1 MSTDPDP
8 MDGEGGKCTQPD
20 AQSPADKESPAED
33 ALPVD
38 ATGDS
43 EPTASSP
50 PASAAAA
57 SCPRPDA
64 QKDSTDMDIDNDL
77 TTNERMPTMDE
88 LEQPKEDKPQPPEVK
103 EEQAQGQAQVQ
114 DVDVDEEKPLEQ
126 PTARPPS
133 PPPAIKIE
141 DDDKPLKS
149 QEEIPP
155 SSPEAPLN
163 PSPRP
168 AGKITR
174 SSLNGTGHQVN
185 TRTPA
190 IMKRLRKSTRF
201 KAKQT
206 GKGAHG
212 GGGGSNSQSNG
223 HSHGPN
229 GSAGSSTHLASAGAH
244 PSNSNKHGKSGPA
257 GGPGGGAPGSRS
269 RRTLFK
275 RPAQKTPK
283 VQACTRFVKSVFY
296 KGSYMQIGDIV
307 SIVDGEQNLYYAQV
321 RGLLVDA
328 YCEKS
333 AFLTWLIPTQDSPDP
348 QEGFDPATYLIGPDE
363 ELSRKLC
370 YLEFVMHAPSN
381 YYFDRSTPFPLPDVD
396 EYTAQRAGGYI
407 WTRLPVVK
415 RERGSGH
422 KAGGA
427 S

>member
-8 MDGEGGKCTQPD
+8 MASECSKSANPS
-20 AQSPADKESPAED
+20 AQSTDNTKESSSAED
-33 ALPVD
+33 LLQVEANQEELD
-38 ATGDS
+38 A
-43 EPTASSP
+43 P
-50 PASAAAA
+50 P
-57 SCPRPDA
+57 P
-64 QKDSTDMDIDNDL
+64 KDSTADMDIDNDL
-77 TTNERMPTMDE
+77 TTNERMPTVDE
-88 LEQPKEDKPQPPEVK
+88 LEQPKETKAKPLEVK
-103 EEQAQGQAQVQ
+103 EEEE
-114 DVDVDEEKPLEQ
+114 VDNLEQKPLE
-126 PTARPPS
+126 PPPS
-133 PPPAIKIE
+133 PPAAIKIE
-141 DDDKPLKS
+141 DEEDNKPLKPAQQSS

-155 SSPEAPLN
+155 SSPEAAAAPAPLN

-174 SSLNGTGHQVN
+174 SSLNGTGN
-185 TRTPA
+185 PRATPT

-206 GKGAHG
+206 GKGISG
-212 GGGGSNSQSNG
+212 NRESNG
-223 HSHGPN
+223 HNNGPN
-229 GSAGSSTHLASAGAH
+229 GSSSIHLAGAGAH
-244 PSNSNKHGKSGPA
+244 PSNTNKHGKSGTAGSGA
-257 GGPGGGAPGSRS
+257 GGAAGARNRRS
-269 RRTLFK
+269 LFK

-307 SIVDGEQNLYYAQV
+307 SIVDGEQNLYYAQI

-396 EYTAQRAGGYI
+396 EYTAQRSGGYI

-415 RERGSGH
+415 REKGGGH
-422 KAGGA
+422 KAGGGGGGGA

>member
-1 MSTDPDP
+1 MSTDADVMPSGRSKCVSPTTRESIAD
-8 MDGEGGKCTQPD
+8 DGLQAD
-20 AQSPADKESPAED
+20 AAGDL
-33 ALPVD
+33 AL
-38 ATGDS
+38 
-43 EPTASSP
+43 ASQNPIP
-50 PASAAAA
+50 PASVYA
-57 SCPRPDA
+57 CET

-77 TTNERMPTMDE
+77 TTNERMPTVAE
-88 LEQPKEDKPQPPEVK
+88 LEQPIESKTKPPEEKQVKEVK
-103 EEQAQGQAQVQ
+103 EEQEQEAVQ
-114 DVDVDEEKPLEQ
+114 KQKSLGDSVVQ
-126 PTARPPS
+126 PPS
-133 PPPAIKIE
+133 TLRAIKIE
-141 DDDKPLKS
+141 GEDKPVKPPAQTQV
-149 QEEIPP
+149 QEEVAP
-155 SSPEAPLN
+155 SSPEAATN
-163 PSPRP
+163 PSQKP

-174 SSLNGTGHQVN
+174 SSLNGTGNQAP

-206 GKGAHG
+206 GKGNP
-212 GGGGSNSQSNG
+212 GSGNNQSNG
-223 HSHGPN
+223 HNSGPN
-229 GSAGSSTHLASAGAH
+229 GSIGSSVHLAGAGAH

-257 GGPGGGAPGSRS
+257 GPGGATGARN

-283 VQACTRFVKSVFY
+283 VQASTRFVRSVFY

-307 SIVDGEQNLYYAQV
+307 SIVDGDQNLYYAQI

-396 EYTAQRAGGYI
+396 EYTAQRSGGYI
-407 WTRLPVVK
+407 WTRLPMVK
-415 RERGSGH
+415 REKGSGH
-422 KAGGA
+422 KTGGA